1 MKVKSEPEV
10 TQLCLPRSNPMDCS
24 LSGSSVPGIFQARVL
39 EWSAIAFSGDA
50 GDVASIP
57 GLERSP
63 GGGNGN
69 PLQYSWWEIP
79 YP

>member
-1 MKVKSEPEV
+1 MKVKSETEV
-10 TQLCLPRSNPMDCS
+10 TQLCLTRSDPMDCS